1 MLQLKKNATNKN
13 TIVVTILLIN
23 NTLKRNEPTQLY
35 GQACWAEEGSLPLF
49 LTGLFSDQLVKHSPK
64 FLMDFLHFIDMTCNL
79 VHSLDGH

>member
-49 LTGLFSDQLVKHSPK
+49 SHRSVQRSAGQTQPQIPHGFSAFH
-64 FLMDFLHFIDMTCNL
+64 
-79 VHSLDGH
+79 